1 MSLIHLL
8 LFGGPKCRRRVALW
22 GTAPAIFVMAA
33 GCGGHSVSARSASSA
48 TSSRTQTLAA
58 TPPPTREARR
68 VRSICRHNETT
79 EDRNVVLQFAN
90 QGMRIFS
97 PNVASALR
105 TASGDISAEGQAVRT
120 TTADHAS
127 STSALVQ
134 DIGDEA
140 QILRRTAHLV
150 QLRTD
155 EAALVSVLH
164 RRISAA
170 HKAGVPTCAGAP
182 ANALVAKSPTACGT
196 PVGRDQSIGS
206 RARRTV
212 PAPGWLSMAS
222 VPLTAAMRSR
232 SP

>member
-22 GTAPAIFVMAA
+22 GTAPAILLMAA
-33 GCGGHSVSARSASSA
+33 GCGGHSVSTRSSSA
-48 TSSRTQTLAA
+48 TSSQTQTLAR
-58 TPPPTREARR
+58 TPPPTRAARR
-68 VRSICRHNETT
+68 VRSICRRSETA

-105 TASGDISAEGQAVRT
+105 TASGDIAAEGRAVRAA
-120 TTADHAS
+120 TADQAS

-134 DIGDEA
+134 DIADEA
-140 QILRRTAHLV
+140 QILRRTAHLI

-155 EAALVSVLH
+155 EAVLVSVLH

-170 HKAGVPTCAGAP
+170 HNADLPTCAGAP
-182 ANALVAKSPTACGT
+182 ANALVAKPPTA
-196 PVGRDQSIGS
+196 
-206 RARRTV
+206 
-212 PAPGWLSMAS
+212 
-222 VPLTAAMRSR
+222 
-232 SP
+232 

>member
-8 LFGGPKCRRRVALW
+8 LSGGPKCRRRAALW
-22 GTAPAIFVMAA
+22 GIAPAILVMAA
-33 GCGGHSVSARSASSA
+33 GCGGHSVSTRSASSA
-48 TSSRTQTLAA
+48 TSSRTQTPAT

-68 VRSICRHNETT
+68 VRSICRHGETA

-105 TASGDISAEGQAVRT
+105 TASGDISGEGQAVRAAT
-120 TTADHAS
+120 SDHAS
-127 STSALVQ
+127 PISALVQ
-134 DIGDEA
+134 DMDGEA
-140 QILRRTAHLV
+140 QILRRTARLI

-170 HKAGVPTCAGAP
+170 HDADVATCAGAP
-182 ANALVAKSPTACGT
+182 ANAFVAK
-196 PVGRDQSIGS
+196 Q
-206 RARRTV
+206 
-212 PAPGWLSMAS
+212 PAA
-222 VPLTAAMRSR
+222 
-232 SP
+232 

>member
-1 MSLIHLL
+1 MSLIHVL
-8 LFGGPKCRRRVALW
+8 LFGGRSAVGGRRCGYGARNR
-22 GTAPAIFVMAA
+22 VMAA
-33 GCGGHSVSARSASSA
+33 GCGGHSASTRSASSA
-48 TSSRTQTLAA
+48 TSSHTLAT

-68 VRSICRHNETT
+68 VRSICRHSETA

-105 TASGDISAEGQAVRT
+105 TASGDISAEGRAVRA

-134 DIGDEA
+134 DISYEA
-140 QILRRTAHLV
+140 QILRRTAHLI

-170 HKAGVPTCAGAP
+170 HNADVPTCAGAP
-182 ANALVAKSPTACGT
+182 ANALVAKPPTA
-196 PVGRDQSIGS
+196 
-206 RARRTV
+206 
-212 PAPGWLSMAS
+212 
-222 VPLTAAMRSR
+222 
-232 SP
+232 